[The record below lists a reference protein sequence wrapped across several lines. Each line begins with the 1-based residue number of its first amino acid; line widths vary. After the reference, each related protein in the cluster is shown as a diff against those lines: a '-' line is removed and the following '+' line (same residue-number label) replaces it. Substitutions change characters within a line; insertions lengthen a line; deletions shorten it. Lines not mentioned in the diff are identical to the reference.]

1 MQVTNNVAKAET
13 LTQQADDLEESVAK
27 EFAEKSS
34 NFVMFQQSDMLDS
47 SREDMGII
55 TVSQSMGSLGM
66 IESANSVAL
75 TLFGY
80 NKRDMLKKNVNI
92 IVPQPMSAMHD
103 KFLQAFVE
111 TGRSV
116 RAAHVPRHGQ
126 AVVDSNVG
134 DGYCRVVE
142 QSAVCFGIVLT
153 LVRVDDDW
161 RCRA

>member
-1 MQVTNNVAKAET
+1 M
-13 LTQQADDLEESVAK
+13 AK

-116 RAAHVPRHGQ
+116 RANAPRHGQ
-126 AVVDSNVG
+126 AVFEPNVG
-134 DGYCRVVE
+134 DGLDRVVE
-142 QSAVCFGIVLT
+142 QSAVRFGLVT
-153 LVRVDDDW
+153 LVRVYVDW